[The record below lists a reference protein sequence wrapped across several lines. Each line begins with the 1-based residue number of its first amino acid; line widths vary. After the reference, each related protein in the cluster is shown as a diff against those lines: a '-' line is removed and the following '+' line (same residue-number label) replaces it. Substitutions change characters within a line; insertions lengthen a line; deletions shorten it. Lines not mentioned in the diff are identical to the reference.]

1 MDTQRIGAYIQ
12 IKACRQRQRQRNTNR
27 ERDAECE
34 RERKR
39 TSGIAEER
47 WADTTGDDLPRVHF
61 ETTESSKNIHQNDLI
76 KLQL

>member
-1 MDTQRIGAYIQ
+1 MQTETETEEYKQ
-12 IKACRQRQRQRNTNR
+12 R